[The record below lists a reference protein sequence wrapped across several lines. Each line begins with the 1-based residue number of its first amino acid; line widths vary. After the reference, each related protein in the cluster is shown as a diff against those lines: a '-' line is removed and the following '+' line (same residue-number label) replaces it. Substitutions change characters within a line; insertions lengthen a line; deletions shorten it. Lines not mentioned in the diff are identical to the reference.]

1 MRKKP
6 DPRNLQPITPQS
18 PKNAWVTNAL
28 AFGAGA
34 AAGSLGLMVAGRQLA
49 GSMVRR
55 ATKILM
61 TDEYS
66 ENLLEFYSAG
76 MRAGL
81 LNIGETN
88 LRASVGAAI
97 ERPLGSPKK
106 VPDFSGLMFDLAQL
120 ATLPTQMNV
129 PVALGTVIGPKAAKP
144 LRVDI
149 PIIISGMA
157 YGWAL
162 SERAKIALAL
172 GTSAVGTAA
181 NTGQG
186 PWLVSERQAADKL
199 IFQYNRGNWSK
210 TAEVY
215 RKSDAIEIQLGQGA
229 SAGCGMQM
237 LPKFL
242 DERLRRQFGVGPTE
256 AVVSHAR
263 LPGMHR
269 PEDLDKLVQSLREQS
284 EGVPIGV
291 KIAASHQ
298 LEKDL
303 HVAVQAGVDFI
314 TLDGSTA
321 ATKGSAPILQDDFGL
336 PTLFALVRASKWF
349 DEQQLRGRV
358 TLIVSGGLKT
368 PGDYLKALAM
378 GADVVSIGTMA
389 LFAITHT
396 QVTHAIPFEPPTQ
409 AVWYEGKGVQN
420 YDATAGGCSLA
431 NYLQSCADEIAL
443 AVRALGLTA
452 IQEVD
457 KRYLFALD
465 RTTAEICDVPVGYE
479 ISEKGHST

>member
-1 MRKKP
+1 MSRKQ
-6 DPRNLQPITPQS
+6 DPRSQQPNAPQ
-18 PKNAWVTNAL
+18 PLENNWLTNVL
-28 AFGAGA
+28 SFGAGA

-55 ATKILM
+55 ATKIFM

-88 LRASVGAAI
+88 LRANVGKAI

-106 VPDFSGLMFDLAQL
+106 VPDFSGLMFDIAQL

-129 PVALGTVIGPKAAKP
+129 PVSLGAVIGPKAANP
-144 LRVDI
+144 LCVDM
-149 PIIISGMA
+149 PIIIAGMA

-162 SERAKIALAL
+162 SERVKVALAL
-172 GTSAVGTAA
+172 GASAVGTAT

-186 PWLVSERQAADKL
+186 PWLESERQAADKL
-199 IFQYNRGNWSK
+199 IFQYSRGNWSK
-210 TAEVY
+210 SAEIY

-229 SAGCGMQM
+229 SAGCGGQL

-242 DERLRRQFGVGPTE
+242 DDRLRRQFNVGPTE

-263 LPGMHR
+263 QPGMHR
-269 PEDLDKLVQSLREQS
+269 PEDLAKLVTELREQS
-284 EGVPIGV
+284 EGAPIGV
-291 KIAASHQ
+291 KLAAGQQ

-303 HVAVQAGVDFI
+303 HIAVQAGVDFI

-349 DEQQLRGRV
+349 NEQQLRGRV

-368 PGDYLKALAM
+368 PGDYLKALAL

-409 AVWYEGKGVQN
+409 AVWYEGKGAQH

-431 NYLQSCADEIAL
+431 KYLQSCADEIGL

-452 IQEVD
+452 VQEVD

-465 RTTAEICDVPVGYE
+465 RTTAEICNVPLGYE
-479 ISEKGHST
+479 IPEG

>member
-1 MRKKP
+1 MRKKT
-6 DPRNLQPITPQS
+6 DPGNLQPIAPQP
-18 PKNAWVTNAL
+18 PKSAWLPNAL
-28 AFGAGA
+28 SFGAGA

-55 ATKILM
+55 ATKIFM

-88 LRASVGAAI
+88 LRANVGAAI

-106 VPDFSGLMFDLAQL
+106 VPDFSGLMFDIAQL

-129 PVALGTVIGPKAAKP
+129 PVSLGAVIGPKAAKP
-144 LRVDI
+144 LHVDM

-162 SERAKIALAL
+162 SEKAKVALAL
-172 GTSAVGTAA
+172 GASAAGTAT

-186 PWLVSERQAADKL
+186 PWLESERQAADKL
-199 IFQYNRGNWSK
+199 IFQYSRGDWSK

-215 RKSDAIEIQLGQGA
+215 RNTDAIEIQLGQGA
-229 SAGCGMQM
+229 SAGCGMQL

-242 DERLRRQFGVGPTE
+242 DDRLRRQFNVGPAE

-263 LPGMHR
+263 QPSMHR
-269 PEDLDKLVQSLREQS
+269 PEDLAKLVAELREQS
-284 EGVPIGV
+284 GGVPIGV
-291 KIAASHQ
+291 KLGAGQQ

-314 TLDGSTA
+314 TLDGGTA

-349 DEQQLRGRV
+349 EEQLLRGRV

-368 PGDYLKALAM
+368 PGDYLKALAL

-389 LFAITHT
+389 LFSITHT

-409 AVWYEGKGVQN
+409 AVWYEGKGVQH

-452 IQEVD
+452 VQEVD

-465 RTTAEICDVPVGYE
+465 RTTAEICNIPLGYE
-479 ISEKGHST
+479 VPED